1 MKIKICFNCYMKCYI
16 SIWCIIFN
24 TSENPL
30 KMFAHVANVP
40 TIYIHNIQ
48 VESETVGL
56 AASDNTRLPLA
67 VRLRLG
73 VFYEQLQSCGLSFY
87 INKVCHVI
95 YKCIFILPGFNIF

>member
-1 MKIKICFNCYMKCYI
+1 
-16 SIWCIIFN
+16 
-24 TSENPL
+24 
-30 KMFAHVANVP
+30 MFAHVANVP

-87 INKVCHVI
+87 INKVKRLSC
-95 YKCIFILPGFNIF
+95 YKCIFILPRFNIYFMVFVGLGIFITLGGFITLMCIFSPF